1 MRRRSDPM
9 NDESKNPEPNVP
21 KPPPSVI
28 GSRRFMFATG
38 IENSY
43 PTIPSADGTTKRVD
57 EMEKTAVDQCV
68 NAKPID
74 HETRAAMAAEVRAIR
89 KFRQKITG
97 LIEEASAVHTGA
109 PA

>member
-1 MRRRSDPM
+1 MRPEEKVAWARAMLD
-9 NDESKNPEPNVP
+9 NPLFTEL
-21 KPPPSVI
+21 
-28 GSRRFMFATG
+28 M
-38 IENSY
+38 
-43 PTIPSADGTTKRVD
+43 D

-68 NAKPID
+68 NAKPTD

>member
-1 MRRRSDPM
+1 MRPEEKVACARAMLD
-9 NDESKNPEPNVP
+9 NPL
-21 KPPPSVI
+21 
-28 GSRRFMFATG
+28 FALLM
-38 IENSY
+38 
-43 PTIPSADGTTKRVD
+43 D

-89 KFRQKITG
+89 KFRQKMTS
-97 LIEEASAVHTGA
+97 LVEEAQARNTAA